1 MRHTIELTE
10 DSDRALRRIADEG
23 GQSADAVLS
32 TMAETL
38 LAHDSGKSGHQTDR
52 SIFVPIRRNP
62 AVMGGD
68 ACVRETRIPVWLL
81 VQLRQAGWSDERVLA
96 NYPELTRLDLI
107 SAWDFYAGNAPQVE
121 AERRSHE
128 EAE

>member
-1 MRHTIELTE
+1 MTRERRLRGDVDDRPAACLQLRHNL
-10 DSDRALRRIADEG
+10 
-23 GQSADAVLS
+23 
-32 TMAETL
+32 
-38 LAHDSGKSGHQTDR
+38 
-52 SIFVPIRRNP
+52 FVPIRRNP
-62 AVMGGD
+62 DVMGGD

-81 VQLRQAGWSDERVLA
+81 VQLKQAGWTDERVLD
-96 NYPELTRLDLI
+96 NYPVLSPLDLI